1 MLMHESGYADAQ
13 AEKVL
18 RTFIRDGHLVRFPA
32 KRARRR
38 ILLEHIASSFEPGRR
53 FPEKEVDVVLRAWCH
68 DSETD
73 HVTLRR
79 YLVDEGLLSRA
90 DGEYWR
96 TGGWFDSAASG

>member
-1 MLMHESGYADAQ
+1 MPMPDTQ
-13 AEKVL
+13 VEKVF
-18 RTFIRDGHLVRFPA
+18 RTFIQDGHLTRFPA

-53 FPEKEVDVVLRAWCH
+53 FPEKEVDVVLRAWCAG
-68 DSETD
+68 SETD

-79 YLVDEGLLSRA
+79 YLIDEELLSRS

-96 TGGWFDSAASG
+96 TGGWVDLAPSV